1 MQNLDRIASLKA
13 RYRDEPRPRR
23 GKSSEAGKART
34 IALRASRAVKYSTP
48 TK

>member
-34 IALRASRAVKYSTP
+34 EAYKAARAVKYTQV
-48 TK
+48 TR